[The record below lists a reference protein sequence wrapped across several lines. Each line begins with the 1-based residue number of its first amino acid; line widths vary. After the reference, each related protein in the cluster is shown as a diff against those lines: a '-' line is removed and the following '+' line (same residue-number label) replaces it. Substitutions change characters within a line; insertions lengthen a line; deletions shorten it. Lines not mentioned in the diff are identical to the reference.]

1 MPRVCTVCSNPEV
14 TSINSG
20 LVAGKPCREIAALY
34 RVSPDAV
41 ERHAANH
48 LPQTLARAKAAEEV
62 ARADDLLAEA
72 RRLKEITN
80 HMLARAVQAN
90 DLRTAL
96 AAIREARGNLELI
109 GKLLGQLDTRPTVN
123 VLVSPEWAAV
133 RMTLLNALAAHP
145 AARADV
151 SMALLA
157 LEHGESTNGHRR

>member
-1 MPRVCTVCSNPEV
+1 MPRTCTICCHPERAAIDK
-14 TSINSG
+14 S
-20 LVAGKPCREIAALY
+20 LVGGTPCREIAALY

-48 LPQTLARAKAAEEV
+48 LPLTLARAKAAEDV

-80 HMLARAVQAN
+80 HMLARAVQAG

-109 GKLLGQLDTRPTVN
+109 GKLLGQLDERPQVN
-123 VLVSPEWAAV
+123 VLLAPEWVSIRATV
-133 RMTLLNALAAHP
+133 LSALAP
-145 AARADV
+145 FPEARATV
-151 SMALLA
+151 AQHLLA
-157 LEHGESTNGHRR
+157 LEPSNGHR

>member
-1 MPRVCTVCSNPEV
+1 MPRTCTVCVHPEA
-14 TSINSG
+14 TGINQA
-20 LVAGKPCREIAALY
+20 LVAGKACREIAALY

-48 LPQTLARAKAAEEV
+48 LPQTLARAKAAEDV
-62 ARADDLLAEA
+62 AWADDLLGEA

-109 GKLLGQLDTRPTVN
+109 GKLLGELDTRPTVS
-123 VLVSPEWAAV
+123 VLVAPEWVAV
-133 RMTLLNALAAHP
+133 RTTLLSALDRYPDARVAVAAQL
-145 AARADV
+145 
-151 SMALLA
+151 MAL
-157 LEHGESTNGHRR
+157 ESSNGHR